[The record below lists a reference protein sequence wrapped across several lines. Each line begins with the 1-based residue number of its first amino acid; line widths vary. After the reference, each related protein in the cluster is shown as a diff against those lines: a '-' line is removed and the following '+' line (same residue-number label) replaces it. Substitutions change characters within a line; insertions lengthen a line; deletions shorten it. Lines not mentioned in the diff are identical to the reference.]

1 MNAKSAATLPLT
13 PLGRRG
19 ELNITRLVFGGAPIG
34 GLASLEASLTR
45 LGTARHGRSA
55 RPRCSSRCAIPR

>member
-1 MNAKSAATLPLT
+1 MNAKSVATLPLT

-34 GLASLEASLTR
+34 GLASLEASFTR
-45 LGTARHGRSA
+45 LGTARRSA